1 MTLAQMSLTLEEV
14 ACTEVTIGEEEHQG
28 MLARL
33 DHITGLAPHDHK
45 IAGSESTLAKGKGKG
60 KAKVV
65 GEDYTS
71 EDKGMVEELG
81 EMACKEPEGANE
93 QRPFDKNMAKG
104 ANGTDGS
111 LMDLQHIR
119 VEFMKVVMR
128 PIVEGVLGGEH
139 CITAPG
145 RMLIHHQEVS
155 RRQRGK
161 KHGLLSAICP
171 TMHEFLSTSE
181 ANP

>member
-1 MTLAQMSLTLEEV
+1 
-14 ACTEVTIGEEEHQG
+14 
-28 MLARL
+28 
-33 DHITGLAPHDHK
+33 
-45 IAGSESTLAKGKGKG
+45 
-60 KAKVV
+60 
-65 GEDYTS
+65 
-71 EDKGMVEELG
+71 
-81 EMACKEPEGANE
+81 
-93 QRPFDKNMAKG
+93 MAKG

-128 PIVEGVLGGEH
+128 PIVEGQQLKVFWVVSVASQHQAGCSSILG
-139 CITAPG
+139 
-145 RMLIHHQEVS
+145 HQEVS

-171 TMHEFLSTSE
+171 AMHEFLSTSE